1 MASNIVNAIWDAL
14 AMGKKDVLSIASI
27 SVFDWKA
34 SHAQFGSVAHA
45 ILFGR
50 LVDENGYDE
59 VDGDDEEADEN
70 GKRYYLDIITDNAEG
85 ARQRLDMLKLA
96 LEHGASPY
104 IVAPS
109 SCDGLRYFSCGSGDA
124 MVKTN
129 VVSFAGKTA
138 VECLLAIER
147 VIKGMDEY
155 EKDWS
160 REMTNLSKALNILFQ
175 THSSGASKVLIHEPI
190 LDMWARVL
198 ANSGT
203 SDVVISVQR
212 NGDGV
217 GRPSETGEV
226 HAHRAVLCEASP
238 VLGAMLAGSMREG
251 AQQRITLDDCSLAA
265 TKMLLSLLYTGSI
278 PGEDEPTVATMLDAL
293 MLGHR
298 WQIQHVIDMLVSAIA
313 TRLDFEHFEAVT
325 AVALRLQVVEFVS
338 ACTAFIA
345 GHADEMQAKL
355 GKKGKLG
362 FTDPAVIAEVHRTLK
377 TKGIAQE
384 MPKKRRRII

>member
-14 AMGKKDVLSIASI
+14 AMGKKDVLSIASV

-59 VDGDDEEADEN
+59 LDGDDEEADEN

-147 VIKGMDEY
+147 VIKGMDDY

-160 REMTNLSKALNILFQ
+160 REMLNLSKALNILFQ
-175 THSSGASKVLIHEPI
+175 THSSGASMVLIHEPI

-203 SDVVISVQR
+203 SDVVIAVQR
-212 NGDGV
+212 GA
-217 GRPSETGEV
+217 ETGDV
-226 HAHRAVLCEASP
+226 PAHRAVLCEASP

-251 AQQRITLDDCSLAA
+251 VQQKITLDDCSLSA

-278 PGEDEPTVATMLDAL
+278 PGEDEPTVATMLEAL
-293 MLGHR
+293 QLGHR
-298 WQIQHVIDMLVSAIA
+298 WQIQHVVEMLVSAIA
-313 TRLDFEHFEAVT
+313 TRLDFEQFEAVT
-325 AVALRLQVVEFVS
+325 AVAIRLQVAELAS
-338 ACTAFIA
+338 ACTSFIA

-362 FTDPAVIAEVHRTLK
+362 FSDPTVIAEVHRTLK
-377 TKGIAQE
+377 TKGIAQDV
-384 MPKKRRRII
+384 PKKRRRII